1 MEARTRSGPGLST
14 RPYRGLS
21 MIHVEERGTL
31 DEGTADSLVRR
42 LLRAGAHGR
51 LNVDAGGLSCSI
63 DFEPGRVGRISAGA
77 LSGAEALLRIAALA
91 SGAWTFDAR
100 GDQEEAELDDETLR
114 MLGDLDRQMARWMRY
129 VRRLGGLKR
138 VLAVDESALG
148 ASGLPGELRPFA
160 LEFDG
165 EQSILG
171 RILDSSMNDLTSL
184 RLTSKLVEQSV
195 LVDAATLAAGKP
207 ENTEAAAAN
216 WLDGNSGVF
225 KSPFVAPE
233 ETVEASPEESVEESV
248 EEVVEDHFGQAT
260 ELPTALPAEVVE
272 GEGLAQTDEAEPET
286 QAEEA
291 SGPDPEPEAETV
303 AVKIEAPLI
312 AEDSVD
318 DFDALVAAGLDDT
331 DEEEPAE
338 IAEPAAEA
346 SPDPFI
352 RFDSPRDRIMAE
364 VGEPSED
371 EAVEASESSDEA
383 ASDSGADDH
392 LEHDWFDAGGEDP
405 HDFEIDYHKSSS
417 SKYYV
422 IAILGFVGLGGYLM
436 MNSSAPQASFNI
448 DEQLVELDK
457 LIDDRSCNNAK
468 VKMAFIKGK
477 SVKAAHKL
485 AVQKREM
492 RLKKCEKEEARILQ
506 AKGIEPTVSVTGG
519 DFSVETSKDM
529 AARAIA
535 NAEGNAAIAYD
546 QTVRLTTKTEKNFGR
561 FVEFGEQIAI
571 RLDDIRRTNVGE
583 DGKFSIGLKL
593 TIKARKKEIQYE
605 MVSMKLR
612 DNSEGQEQ
620 PRWWMSSAS
629 DGMVPVLGSGKL
641 AKGRTVSGWVTFHG
655 IDDKVKWPSLDYHPM
670 WEPNAFAAGLA
681 DDLTADLSALEG
693 DKVAEAKEGDEAK
706 QPALKAPSD
715 KPLKAKKKKNKS
727 SKRVVT
733 KRKRASDEPRIVSK
747 DPLAK
752 ARHYVKKRDSRR
764 VLTEARRVLKSA
776 PGNGEAHYLMG
787 WAQVQMGTFQSARQ
801 SLSKATSL
809 GAPPDAWYNLG
820 LAYQMLGDDGK
831 AIKALQRFVAL
842 APGHKNAAMARETL
856 EALQ

>member
-1 MEARTRSGPGLST
+1 
-14 RPYRGLS
+14 

-91 SGAWTFDAR
+91 SGEWTFDAR
-100 GDQEEAELDDETLR
+100 GDQQEAELDDETLR

-138 VLAVDESALG
+138 VLAVDEGALG

-195 LVDAATLAAGKP
+195 LVDAAALAAGKP

-225 KSPFVAPE
+225 KSPFVATE
-233 ETVEASPEESVEESV
+233 EAVEESVEASPEEVVEEA
-248 EEVVEDHFGQAT
+248 VEDHFGQAT
-260 ELPTALPAEVVE
+260 ELPTALPAEVDE
-272 GEGLAQTDEAEPET
+272 GESPFQTDDTDSAP
-286 QAEEA
+286 QAEA
-291 SGPDPEPEAETV
+291 TPEPEPEPEPEEEAE
-303 AVKIEAPLI
+303 AVKTGASLI
-312 AEDSVD
+312 AEDNVD
-318 DFDALVAAGLDDT
+318 DFDAMVAAGLDDS
-331 DEEEPAE
+331 DEDEPAE
-338 IAEPAAEA
+338 VSEPTTEA
-346 SPDPFI
+346 SPDPFM

-364 VGEPSED
+364 VGEPSEE

-383 ASDSGADDH
+383 SSDSGADDH
-392 LEHDWFDAGGEDP
+392 LDHDWFDAGGEDP

-422 IAILGFVGLGGYLM
+422 IAILGFLGLGGYLM

-477 SVKAAHKL
+477 AVKTAHKL
-485 AVQKREM
+485 AVQQREM
-492 RLKKCEKEEARILQ
+492 RLKKCEKEEARMLQ

-519 DFSVETSKDM
+519 EFSVETSKDM

-571 RLDDIRRTNVGE
+571 RLDDIRRTSVGE
-583 DGKFSIGLKL
+583 DGKFSVGLKL

-629 DGMVPVLGSGKL
+629 DGLVPVLGSGKL
-641 AKGRTVSGWVTFHG
+641 AKGRTVAGWVTFHG

-715 KPLKAKKKKNKS
+715 KPIKAKKKKKKS
-727 SKRVVT
+727 SKRIVT
-733 KRKRASDEPRIVSK
+733 KRKRVSAEPRIVSK